1 MSKKYPKGSEWRKWD
16 LHVHTPSSIY
26 HKYGVN
32 TEETWEK
39 YIDDL
44 EKLPSDFSVLG
55 INDYFFIDGYERLVN
70 EKTNN
75 GKLKNIDLLLPV
87 VEFRIEK
94 FAGINFGQLKRINL
108 HVIFSNELTI
118 ETIKSQFLQTL
129 EQSYFLENGEQW
141 TRAITK
147 ESVQELGA
155 KIKSS
160 VPQEQLHK
168 YGTDLTEGFN
178 NLNVKEDKIFEA
190 LQKDCFKG
198 KYLIAIGKTEWGDLK
213 WTEASIATKKSI
225 INKADIVF
233 TASESI
239 EAFHKAKSQLT
250 AQQVN
255 DILLDCSDAHYLSS
269 ETDKDRIGNC
279 FTWIKADPTFEGL
292 VQILYEPNERIKISD
307 SNPNLEFDKPYISNI
322 TINDDVNVFQ
332 DEEDLSFSKNESIPL
347 NQNLV
352 AIIGGRGEGK
362 SMLTDYLASSFI
374 GQEHSKEGDFNKN
387 GVVNLSYHKS
397 NQSEEDII
405 NFDLTED
412 KKAVD
417 FIYINQGRL
426 KNLVEKKDKQ
436 FQLANSIRR
445 LAKLKQPEFNTEL
458 DKKIRELI
466 NEYHE
471 LEKFFQQK
479 DEDNNLINS
488 IEYLET
494 QEKSINDFISN
505 ITTSE
510 NKDKLEKYSENL
522 RLRNNL
528 NSKLKELLEFEY
540 ELKNTIE
547 ELNLKIIKTN
557 GDLKRISIIEL
568 NSLQK
573 QFDEI
578 NNWKGELEKEIASIS
593 VTISVVKEEF
603 KDYKGDLTTLLN
615 DIDKFQK
622 SLSEIRE
629 NIAVSKT
636 RKERLESLKISIFET
651 TDDSL
656 SFIDQ
661 MKLDYNKQVVEL
673 IKSWDEFKDVDSKDT
688 LNLSQKSIMKNLL
701 TDLEIEVKVDFDVSK
716 FYDEIYHCI
725 DGAKWRIKGNKEAQ
739 KNSFGIQD
747 LDTFFEFLRNRY
759 LEFYHMDGIHSKTFK
774 NKLFDELERKKYLKV
789 FPILK
794 YKGKDLNK
802 ISVGQKGTVYLKM
815 MLATEAFSK
824 PIIFDQPEDDL
835 DNEFIMQN
843 LIGLF
848 KELKQYRQVIIVTH
862 NANLVVNADAEQ
874 VIVASNLDG
883 KLNYSSGSLEDN
895 EINSKICQILEGG
908 EIAFEK
914 RRNKYQKIG

>member
-26 HKYGVN
+26 HRYGAD

-39 YIDDL
+39 YIENL
-44 EKLPSDFSVLG
+44 ENLSSDFSVLG
-55 INDYFFIDGYERLVN
+55 INDYFFIDGYERLVK
-70 EKTNN
+70 EKAIND
-75 GKLKNIDLLLPV
+75 KLKNIDLLLPV

-94 FAGINFGQLKRINL
+94 FAGIDFGQLKRINL
-108 HVIFSNELTI
+108 HVIFSNELPI

-155 KIKSS
+155 KIKST
-160 VPQEQLHK
+160 VPPEQLHK

-213 WTEASIATKKSI
+213 WTDASIAIKKSI

-239 EAFHKAKSQLT
+239 EAFNKAKAQLT

-255 DILLDCSDAHYLSS
+255 DILLDCSDSHYLST

-292 VQILYEPNERIKISD
+292 VQILYEPNERIKISE

-458 DKKIRELI
+458 DKKIRESI

-471 LEKFFQQK
+471 LERFFEQK

-488 IEYLET
+488 IEYLEI

-528 NSKLKELLEFEY
+528 NSKLKELLELEN
-540 ELKNTIE
+540 ELKNAIE

-557 GDLKRISIIEL
+557 GDLNRISLIEL

-573 QFDEI
+573 QFNEI
-578 NNWKGELEKEIASIS
+578 NNWKGELEKEIATIS

-636 RKERLESLKISIFET
+636 RKERLESLKISLFET
-651 TDDSL
+651 TDDSISL
-656 SFIDQ
+656 IDK
-661 MKLDYNKQVVEL
+661 MKLDYDNQVVEL

-688 LNLSQKSIMKNLL
+688 LNPSQKSIMKNLL

-739 KNSFGIQD
+739 KNSFDIRD
-747 LDTFFEFLRNRY
+747 LDTFFEFLRKKY
-759 LEFYHMDGIHSKTFK
+759 LEFYHNDGIHSKTFK